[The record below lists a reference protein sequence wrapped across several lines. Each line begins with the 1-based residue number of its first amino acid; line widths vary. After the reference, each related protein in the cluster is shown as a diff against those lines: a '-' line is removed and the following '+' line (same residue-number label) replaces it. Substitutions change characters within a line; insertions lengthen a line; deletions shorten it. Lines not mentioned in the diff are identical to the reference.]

1 MDSSSI
7 GIIGGADGPTKI
19 FITGNPLPAIIAAV
33 MIAAVIVVVIVFIIK
48 RKYWKI
54 VLWASLLVLSVLGFI
69 ASIVLKKEA
78 TVISLFISTLMA
90 GWWLIVEIRKLR
102 NK

>member
-1 MDSSSI
+1 MDKSSI

-33 MIAAVIVVVIVFIIK
+33 MIAAVIVVVIVFLKK

-54 VLWASLLVLSVLGFI
+54 ALWASLFVLSVLGFI
-69 ASIVLKKEA
+69 ASIVLKREA
-78 TVISLFISTLMA
+78 TIISLLISMLMA
-90 GWWLIVEIRKLR
+90 GWWLIVEIRKSR